1 VDGSK
6 NGADQR
12 ETPDLA
18 EERPERPS
26 IDVALSV
33 VEEGPSDNE
42 EQLVADALV
51 ERDDSV
57 APEEAALSERDSL
70 RGPRTTTIPISP
82 TRTEREA
89 R

>member
-1 VDGSK
+1 MDPRT
-6 NGADQR
+6 GADQR

-18 EERPERPS
+18 EERPDRPS

-42 EQLVADALV
+42 EQLVADAVV
-51 ERDDSV
+51 ERDESV

-70 RGPRTTTIPISP
+70 PGAADHDDPHL
-82 TRTEREA
+82 A
-89 R
+89 NKD